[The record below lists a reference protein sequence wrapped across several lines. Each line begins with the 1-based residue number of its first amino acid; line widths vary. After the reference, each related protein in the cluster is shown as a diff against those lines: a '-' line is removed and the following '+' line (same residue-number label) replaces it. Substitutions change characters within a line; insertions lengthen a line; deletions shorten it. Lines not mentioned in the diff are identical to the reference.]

1 MKHLRE
7 RLPIEELPPE
17 RWRRVETAVFAE
29 LDAGT
34 EEPLA
39 ELQAEPRRAPWLALG
54 AAALAAAAAVIL
66 AITWRAP
73 QPSPIGSTTVTTGET
88 GATARAGDATVH
100 AGPHT
105 SLVIVGDEERGVVV
119 VLERGEVELAV
130 PPRAERPPFVVEAG
144 EVRVSVVGTR
154 FSVARDEHVRVAVE
168 EGRVRVTHG
177 SRVREL
183 TRGESWSSAPPRSQP
198 GRRQSAEEAGAEP
211 DRGASAEQPA
221 PQLERASRDTA
232 RAEVGE
238 APRARVDRTAA
249 GHATPGARDEAIAA
263 QEGRSSPRRAPR
275 APRSRF
281 AAASALE
288 ASDPAAAARI
298 YRELEGEGGAWAANA
313 LYARARL
320 AVEQGRTSEARAL
333 LTTYLARHPDGP
345 NAADARRLSEELR

>member
-1 MKHLRE
+1 MKDLRE
-7 RLPIEELPPE
+7 RLPIEELPSE
-17 RWRRVETAVFAE
+17 RWQRIERGVFAE
-29 LDAGT
+29 LDAGPD
-34 EEPLA
+34 EPLA
-39 ELQAEPRRAPWLALG
+39 ELHEEAPRRAPWLALG
-54 AAALAAAAAVIL
+54 AAALAAAAALIL
-66 AITWRAP
+66 AINWRAP
-73 QPSPIGSTTVTTGET
+73 QPTPIGSTTVTTGET

-119 VLERGEVELAV
+119 VLERGEVDLAV

-168 EGRVRVTHG
+168 QGRVRVTHE
-177 SRVREL
+177 SRIREL
-183 TRGESWSSAPPRSQP
+183 APGESWSSAPRRLQP
-198 GRRQSAEEAGAEP
+198 GRHESAEGAGAQP

-232 RAEVGE
+232 RADVGE
-238 APRARVDRTAA
+238 APRTRPVDRTA
-249 GHATPGARDEAIAA
+249 GARDEAIAA
-263 QEGRSSPRRAPR
+263 PEGAPAPAPR
-275 APRSRF
+275 APSAAERF

-288 ASDPAAAARI
+288 ASDPTAAARI

-333 LTTYLARHPDGP
+333 LTTYLARHPGGP

>member
-17 RWRRVETAVFAE
+17 RWQRVERAVFAE

-34 EEPLA
+34 EEPHV

-73 QPSPIGSTTVTTGET
+73 QPAPIGSTTVTTGET

-119 VLERGEVELAV
+119 VLERGVVDLAV
-130 PPRAERPPFVVEAG
+130 PPRAARPPFVVEAG

-154 FSVARDEHVRVAVE
+154 FSVARGEHVRVAVE

-183 TRGESWSSAPPRSQP
+183 APGESWSSAPARPQP
-198 GRRQSAEEAGAEP
+198 GRQERAEEAGAEP
-211 DRGASAEQPA
+211 ARRAGAEQPVA
-221 PQLERASRDTA
+221 PQVERASREEDTA
-232 RAEVGE
+232 RAE
-238 APRARVDRTAA
+238 APRVRSADRASGAHAAPGERAETITAREDDV
-249 GHATPGARDEAIAA
+249 P
-263 QEGRSSPRRAPR
+263 APR
-275 APRSRF
+275 APSAAERF

-298 YRELEGEGGAWAANA
+298 YRELEGEGGAWGANA
-313 LYARARL
+313 LFARARL
-320 AVEQGRTSEARAL
+320 AVERGRASEARAL
-333 LTTYLARHPDGP
+333 LATYLARHPDGP
-345 NAADARRLSEELR
+345 NAADARRLAEGLR